1 MTIEEEAEAEKS
13 LRAAGSQPTV
23 IEFYLKLLAHGMS
36 HERAREQVSE
46 CIVRVHQ

>member
-23 IEFYLKLLAHGMS
+23 TELLLAHSMS
-36 HERAREQVSE
+36 HERAQEQVSE
-46 CIVRVHQ
+46 CIVQVYK